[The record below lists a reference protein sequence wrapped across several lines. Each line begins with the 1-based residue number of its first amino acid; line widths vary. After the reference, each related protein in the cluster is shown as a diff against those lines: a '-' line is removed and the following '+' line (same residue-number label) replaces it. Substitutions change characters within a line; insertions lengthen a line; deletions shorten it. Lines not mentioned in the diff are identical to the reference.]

1 MSELPS
7 YHPKR
12 VRNEILDESEISAIL
27 STGNHVTLALCANNI
42 PYAVTMSY
50 GYDNEKKF
58 LYFHCA
64 NKGEKLDFI
73 KQNSN
78 VCATIIQDNGYLRTQ
93 CDHDYASLI
102 LRGKIFIVADLEEK
116 IQGLKVLLHHLE
128 NDPAPILERNI
139 KNDDS
144 YAKVTILR
152 FEVES
157 VIGKKYIG

>member
-1 MSELPS
+1 M

-12 VRNEILDESEISAIL
+12 VRNEILDNNEIDSIL
-27 STGNHVTLALCANNI
+27 ASSNHITLSLCNDNI
-42 PYAVTMSY
+42 PYIVTMSY
-50 GYDNEKKF
+50 GYDRKNNY

-64 NKGEKLDFI
+64 NKGEKLDYI
-73 KQNSN
+73 NKNRN
-78 VCATIIQDNGYLRTQ
+78 ACGTIIQDNGYLKTK

-102 LRGKIFIVADLEEK
+102 LRGKMSIVKSLEEK
-116 IQGLKVLLHHLE
+116 KHGLQILLNHLE
-128 NDPAPILERNI
+128 EDPKPIFERNI

-144 YAKVTILR
+144 YNKVTILR